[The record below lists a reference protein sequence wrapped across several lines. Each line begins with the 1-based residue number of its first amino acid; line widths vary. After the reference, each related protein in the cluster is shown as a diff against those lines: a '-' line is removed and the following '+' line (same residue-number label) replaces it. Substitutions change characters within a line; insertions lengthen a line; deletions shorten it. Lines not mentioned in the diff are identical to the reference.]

1 MAPRELLEQFERQP
15 RGRADFKHLTK
26 QLGARGPRRRAL
38 QQALDRLTSEGR
50 LIEYKKGHYA
60 LPGKDSDLVA
70 GRFLQHRDGFGFVV
84 ADTPLAGVQGDIYV
98 RPHATGGAMNDDRVL
113 VRLLRV
119 IHGGRAEGRVQRV
132 LRRTHVEVVGA
143 FHHSK
148 YGCYVIPHDQ
158 RIGHHVVIPEGSEL
172 PPAEVRAERLGKLAP
187 PEVETAEQMDGMIVN
202 VEVTRFPS
210 RLEEAQGRV
219 IEILGRP
226 GDFGIDVEIIIRKF
240 HLPHRFPDAVRHEVE
255 AVPDSIDPREIRRR
269 RDFRDYDIVTIDDEA
284 ARDFDDAV
292 WVDLLDN
299 GHFALHVH
307 IADVSHY
314 VEPGTALDREGNRR
328 GTSTYF
334 PDRAVPM
341 LPAELSTGIC
351 SLNPRVDRLVLSAL
365 LEIDHGGNT
374 VRAEFCR
381 GVIRSVERMT
391 YTNVNR
397 VLMGDAELRTRYQP
411 LAERFGWMRDLA
423 MILNRRRRRRG
434 SIDFDLPAPE
444 ITFDEFGEM
453 TGIVPSERNI
463 AHRIIE
469 EFMLAA
475 NEAVAGRLEQECAA
489 SLYRVHEPPDPG
501 RILEF
506 EQLAATFGH
515 SLGVDIPL
523 RRLAW
528 TQRRRDGSK
537 RRQAAQVAASGVE
550 VSPRHYQKLIKR
562 LSGKPEER
570 ILSYLM
576 LRSLKQARYSEANSG
591 HFALAAPTYTHFTSP
606 IRRYP
611 DLVVHRLLGDWLDLG
626 PQNPSGDKPAPGPY
640 HESDLAVIAR
650 ETSFTERRAAD
661 AERALID
668 WKKARFMEA
677 HLGDEFGAIVIQV
690 TKAGLI
696 IELTDLFIEGFVP
709 LESLPG
715 RFQYRENLRA
725 LINPRTKQKFGLGDR
740 VDVLAVRV
748 PYGEL
753 RPEFSW
759 IPPEKPRVSE
769 S

>member
-1 MAPRELLEQFERQP
+1 MSPRDLLEHFERQP

-26 QLGARGPRRRAL
+26 QLGARGPKRPVL
-38 QQALDRLTSEGR
+38 QQALDQLTFEGR

-84 ADTPLAGVQGDIYV
+84 ADTPLEGVEGDIYV
-98 RPHATGGAMNDDRVL
+98 RPNATAGAMNDDRVL
-113 VRLLRV
+113 VRLLR
-119 IHGGRAEGRVQRV
+119 IIRGGRAEGRIQQI
-132 LRRTHVEVVGA
+132 LRRTHVEIVGA
-143 FHHSK
+143 FHYSEQR
-148 YGCYVIPHDQ
+148 CYVIPHDE
-158 RIGHHVVIPEGSEL
+158 RVRDPIAIPKGSEL
-172 PPAEVRAERLGKLAP
+172 PPPEASKERLGNLTP
-187 PEVETAEQMDGMIVN
+187 PEVSSAEQLDGMIVN

-210 RLEEAQGRV
+210 PREEAQGRV
-219 IEILGRP
+219 LEVLGRP

-240 HLPHRFPDAVRHEVE
+240 HLPHRFPDAVHREVE
-255 AVPDSIDPREIRRR
+255 AVPDSIDRSEIARRR
-269 RDFRDYDIVTIDDEA
+269 NFRDHDIVTIDGET

-292 WVDLLDN
+292 WVNLLDN

-314 VEPGTALDREGNRR
+314 VQPGTALDQEARKR

-351 SLNPRVDRLVLSAL
+351 SLNPHVDRLVLSAL
-365 LEIDHGGNT
+365 LEIDHCGKT
-374 VRAEFCR
+374 VHAEFCR

-397 VLMGDAELRTRYQP
+397 ILQGDAEVHARYKP
-411 LAERFGWMRDLA
+411 LVERFEWMKGLA
-423 MILNRRRRRRG
+423 MILNHRRQRGG

-444 ITFDEFGEM
+444 IVFDEFGEM

-475 NEAVAGRLEQECAA
+475 NEAVAARLEKDYPA
-489 SLYRVHEPPDPG
+489 SLYRIHETPDPG

-506 EQLAATFGH
+506 EQVAATFGH
-515 SLGVDIPL
+515 TLGVDVPL
-523 RRLAW
+523 RQDAW
-528 TQRRRDGSK
+528 TRRGRGGSK
-537 RRQAAQVAASGVE
+537 RRERVQVAEGKID

-562 LSGKPEER
+562 LAGKPEER

-576 LRSLKQARYSEANSG
+576 LRSLKQARYSELSSG
-591 HFALAAPTYTHFTSP
+591 HFALATPTYTHFTSP

-611 DLVVHRLLGDWLDLG
+611 DLIVHRILSDWLDRG
-626 PQNPSGDKPAPGPY
+626 PPSLYSENGSADRY
-640 HESDLAVIAR
+640 NQRDLEAVAR
-650 ETSFTERRAAD
+650 ETSQAERRAAD

-677 HLGDEFGAIVIQV
+677 RLGDEFQSIVIQV
-690 TKAGLI
+690 TKAGLF
-696 IELTDLFIEGFVP
+696 IELTDLFIEGFIP
-709 LESLPG
+709 IESLPG

-725 LINPRTKQKFGLGDR
+725 LINPRTKKGLGLGDR
-740 VDVLAVRV
+740 IAALAVRV
-748 PYGEL
+748 PYGEM

-759 IPPEKPRVSE
+759 VPD
-769 S
+769 